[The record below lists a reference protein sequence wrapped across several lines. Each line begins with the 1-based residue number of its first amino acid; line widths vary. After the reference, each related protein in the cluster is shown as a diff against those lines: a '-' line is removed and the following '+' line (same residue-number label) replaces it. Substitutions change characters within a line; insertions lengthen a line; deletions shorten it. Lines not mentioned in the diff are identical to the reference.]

1 MAVSQFETI
10 VVSVLTY
17 FTLRLVKKLSKRWSS
32 KRASKTLRDW
42 LWNDESDRLLPSTTG
57 DEGEI
62 EPSGTTY
69 STRGP
74 VVDVSEDD
82 SEQAPREEFD
92 MEEFTEVFR
101 KNFPA
106 GSLPLRYAK
115 SVMGDQ
121 RREDYCQSEQ
131 LGRSDMEED
140 ETRPC
145 EDGIRGSNRDLGG
158 NPRNASTR
166 NEAEGSVDDD
176 DTYRNYPEGLNT
188 GRPVVPPQEL
198 KPVGRI
204 ARYRYINKDGQSEK
218 PTQFFYTSMDG
229 RFKNIQLPCGS
240 CQALKLTARECLQQN
255 ISHRGL
261 SPRKGRSM
269 ARSKPTRTGW
279 HPSWVNGT
287 NKNRSR
293 PGNSN
298 GSARVTRG
306 KSAPKNQNRSA
317 PANKRRA
324 SILKGTGAERPA
336 RKGSFAAFLNQSY
349 PNTEEP
355 KPSTSRVAKGTVSG
369 RGRRL

>member
-1 MAVSQFETI
+1 
-10 VVSVLTY
+10 
-17 FTLRLVKKLSKRWSS
+17 
-32 KRASKTLRDW
+32 
-42 LWNDESDRLLPSTTG
+42 
-57 DEGEI
+57 
-62 EPSGTTY
+62 
-69 STRGP
+69 
-74 VVDVSEDD
+74 
-82 SEQAPREEFD
+82 
-92 MEEFTEVFR
+92 
-101 KNFPA
+101 
-106 GSLPLRYAK
+106 
-115 SVMGDQ
+115 
-121 RREDYCQSEQ
+121 
-131 LGRSDMEED
+131 
-140 ETRPC
+140 
-145 EDGIRGSNRDLGG
+145 
-158 NPRNASTR
+158 
-166 NEAEGSVDDD
+166 
-176 DTYRNYPEGLNT
+176 
-188 GRPVVPPQEL
+188 
-198 KPVGRI
+198 
-204 ARYRYINKDGQSEK
+204 
-218 PTQFFYTSMDG
+218 MDG